1 MYCQCCQGKNFW
13 LSEKELKSINSQELQ
28 NQADQAK
35 EFLSD
40 GLDIYNQGNERE
52 FICDEMDEEYMGECA
67 AIIQSLKYVS
77 SSSLASQDLNSY
89 RYNAIGNIV
98 VHKNHYKEMIE
109 QATTVPIE
117 EMEEEEDDMMC
128 SYDQTQASVF
138 HGTDTRIALQNLMVP
153 LTSSLGKSTS
163 HQETDDG
170 LSDIFS
176 DAGEDD

>member
-1 MYCQCCQGKNFW
+1 MYFQCCQGKNFW

-89 RYNAIGNIV
+89 RQ
-98 VHKNHYKEMIE
+98 

-138 HGTDTRIALQNLMVP
+138 HGTDTRIALQNLMMP
-153 LTSSLGKSTS
+153 LNSSLGKSTS